1 MNHGY
6 TMYVIFLCFCV
17 LKAYNSQA
25 LHEFGCIGIAIY
37 KLHYNFNRLESS
49 TSNLH

>member
-1 MNHGY
+1 
-6 TMYVIFLCFCV
+6 MYVIFLCFCV
-17 LKAYNSQA
+17 FKAYNSQA
-25 LHEFGCIGIAIY
+25 LHEFACIGIAIY